1 MSTQKSHAT
10 FATFGITLAVFLYA
24 ATSLYAASFI
34 SMFGKSNEQ
43 SNVQIDHSSFSTL
56 LKTHVKQDKE
66 GLNRVNY
73 RTLKGKQAE
82 LKAYISQLE
91 TVKISDLSKKEQFA
105 LWANLYN
112 AVTLNVV
119 LDAYPVKSIKDID
132 ISPGLFSN
140 GPWGEK
146 LITIEGQNL
155 SLDDIEH
162 KILRVIHKDPRVHYA
177 VNCASIGCP
186 NIQKQA
192 FTGAG
197 LEVQLDQAASDYIN
211 SNRGVVIKGGTVSA
225 SKIYSWFKKDFG
237 TNQKNILA
245 HFKKYAKQPLKA
257 KLSTVTSIN
266 NYFYDWAL
274 NDTK

>member
-1 MSTQKSHAT
+1 MSTQKSPVT
-10 FATFGITLAVFLYA
+10 VATFGITLALFLYA
-24 ATSLYAASFI
+24 ASSLYAASFI
-34 SMFGKSNEQ
+34 TMFGKSNEQ
-43 SNVQIDHSSFSTL
+43 STIQIDHSGFSKL
-56 LKTHVKQDKE
+56 LNMYVSLDKA

-73 RTLKGKQAE
+73 ASLKAKQPA

-91 TVKISDLSKKEQFA
+91 GVKISDLSKKEQFA

-140 GPWGEK
+140 GPWGKK
-146 LITIEGQNL
+146 LVTIDGNKL

-186 NIQKQA
+186 NIQNKA
-192 FTGAG
+192 FTGAA
-197 LEVQLDQAASDYIN
+197 LETQLDQAASDYIN
-211 SNRGVVIKGGTVSA
+211 SNRGVIIKNGKLKA

-237 TNQKNILA
+237 TNQKNILM
-245 HFKKYAKQPLKA
+245 HFKKYAKEPLKA
-257 KLSTVTSIN
+257 KLSKITSIN
-266 NYFYDWAL
+266 SYFYDWSL
-274 NDTK
+274 NDKK